1 MRRYWLIFAQAVT
14 VCLGILFVVTTL
26 RPDLLRLAGPA
37 AGPQS
42 AAAAARPPA
51 ARTQATASY
60 ADGVARA
67 APSVVN
73 VYTTKHVNVPLI
85 PLPDDPVLRQ
95 FFGQVPGV
103 TRRQA
108 STSLGSGVIVNQ
120 DGYVLTNYHVVQAA
134 EAIEV
139 ALSDGRR
146 DTAKV
151 VGADPDTDLA
161 VLKLATLRSLPAATL
176 APDRGLRVGDVVLA
190 IGNPFGVG
198 QTTTLGI
205 VSALGRNGLGLNTY
219 ENFIQTDAAI
229 NPGNSGGPLIDMR
242 GRVVGI
248 NTAIYSR
255 SGGSVGIGFAIP
267 SAMVRLVVDSARA
280 GVKTVKRPWFGARL
294 QSLTAEVAD
303 GLGLDRPA
311 GSVVASVV
319 DKGPADQAGLK
330 RSDVILSV
338 DGVNVDDPESFGYR
352 FATRPIGGTTMLS
365 VLRGGKRISI
375 PVKLVAAPETR
386 PRDMVKLTSRSP
398 LAGLTVG
405 NMSPALAEELSIET
419 GNDGVVVSEI
429 EEGSTAA
436 NVGFQRGDI
445 IKALNGEQMTTSR
458 EVEAILRDRRRAW
471 EVTIIR
477 NGQTITS
484 VFPG

>member
-37 AGPQS
+37 AGPLP
-42 AAAAARPPA
+42 AIAAARPA
-51 ARTQATASY
+51 ADRAVAATSY

-134 EAIEV
+134 DAIEV
-139 ALSDGRR
+139 ALADGRR
-146 DTAKV
+146 DAAKV

-161 VLKLATLRSLPAATL
+161 VLKLATLRALPAATL
-176 APDRGLRVGDVVLA
+176 ASDRGLRVGDVVLA

-198 QTTTLGI
+198 QTTTQGI

-229 NPGNSGGPLIDMR
+229 NPGNSGGALVDAA
-242 GRVVGI
+242 GNLVGI
-248 NTAIYSR
+248 NTAIYSE
-255 SGGSVGIGFAIP
+255 SGGSMGIGFATPIEI
-267 SAMVRLVVDSARA
+267 ARKVMDEIVRTGGVKRGWLGVEPQDVTPDLARA
-280 GVKTVKRPWFGARL
+280 FGLERDTAGVII
-294 QSLTAEVAD
+294 
-303 GLGLDRPA
+303 A
-311 GSVVASVV
+311 GVMR
-319 DKGPADQAGLK
+319 DGPAARGGL
-330 RSDVILSV
+330 RVGDIVLSV
-338 DGVNVDDPESFGYR
+338 NGKRMTDTSGLLSEIAQLPPGQS
-352 FATRPIGGTTMLS
+352 ATLGI
-365 VLRGGKRISI
+365 LRGGK
-375 PVKLVAAPETR
+375 PVELAVVVGTR
-386 PRDMVKLTSRSP
+386 PGKPR
-398 LAGLTVG
+398 
-405 NMSPALAEELSIET
+405 
-419 GNDGVVVSEI
+419 
-429 EEGSTAA
+429 
-436 NVGFQRGDI
+436 
-445 IKALNGEQMTTSR
+445 
-458 EVEAILRDRRRAW
+458 
-471 EVTIIR
+471 
-477 NGQTITS
+477 
-484 VFPG
+484 

>member
-42 AAAAARPPA
+42 AAAAARPSV
-51 ARTQATASY
+51 ARAQATASY

-229 NPGNSGGPLIDMR
+229 NPGNSGGALVDAA
-242 GRVVGI
+242 GNLVGI
-248 NTAIYSR
+248 NTAIYSE
-255 SGGSVGIGFAIP
+255 SGGSMGIGFATPIEIARKVMDEIVKTGAVKRGWLGVEP
-267 SAMVRLVVDSARA
+267 QDVTPELARA
-280 GVKTVKRPWFGARL
+280 F
-294 QSLTAEVAD
+294 
-303 GLGLDRPA
+303 GLDRDTA
-311 GSVVASVV
+311 GVIIAGVMR
-319 DKGPADQAGLK
+319 DGPAARGGLRVGDIVQSVNGK
-330 RSDVILSV
+330 RMMDTASLLSEIAQLPPGQSAKLGILRSGKPAELAV
-338 DGVNVDDPESFGYR
+338 VVG
-352 FATRPIGGTTMLS
+352 TRP
-365 VLRGGKRISI
+365 GK
-375 PVKLVAAPETR
+375 
-386 PRDMVKLTSRSP
+386 PR
-398 LAGLTVG
+398 
-405 NMSPALAEELSIET
+405 
-419 GNDGVVVSEI
+419 
-429 EEGSTAA
+429 
-436 NVGFQRGDI
+436 
-445 IKALNGEQMTTSR
+445 
-458 EVEAILRDRRRAW
+458 
-471 EVTIIR
+471 
-477 NGQTITS
+477 
-484 VFPG
+484 